1 MDRLIHSLFHYH
13 QGPPK
18 APGSAYMQEISPSAL
33 ADDGAS
39 AAHLRPRGSNQTGMR
54 QFNERVVLQAIR
66 LNGSMPKADLARL
79 TALSTQT
86 VSLII
91 NRLYEDGLVIK
102 LAPLR
107 GKIGQP
113 SVPIAL
119 NPDGAFSIGVKIGRR
134 SLDVLLLDF
143 IGTVRMRFSLSYRV
157 PDPDEVFAAIARQV
171 KLMQAALE
179 PAQRGRINGIGVAAP
194 LSLDRWQGLMKL
206 APEQAARWN
215 RLDIARRI
223 EADTGL
229 PVQFAKD
236 TAAACVAEL
245 VAGRGRS
252 IKSFLY
258 LFVDTF
264 IGGGLV
270 IDSTLHAGLHGN
282 AGAIGSLP
290 VGVAAPGGEAPA
302 QLLSTA
308 SLLGL
313 EQACEQAGIDPMA
326 AYDER
331 ATQAPWAVH
340 SAAWTEQAG
349 AAIAMAVTSA
359 TCLLDLEG
367 VIIDGS
373 CTRAL
378 LEQLMAAVARSL
390 EHYNWEGVERPQVL
404 AGMIGSDAR
413 ALGGALLPL
422 YASFAPD
429 RDVFLKLDA

>member
-1 MDRLIHSLFHYH
+1 
-13 QGPPK
+13 
-18 APGSAYMQEISPSAL
+18 MQEYHRPDATAQDAAG
-33 ADDGAS
+33 ADN
-39 AAHLRPRGSNQTGMR
+39 LRPRGSNQTGMR

-66 LNGSMPKADLARL
+66 LHGSLPKADLARL
-79 TALSTQT
+79 TTLSTQT
-86 VSLII
+86 VALII
-91 NRLYEDGLVIK
+91 ARLSDDGLVMK
-102 LAPLR
+102 LEPLR

-119 NPDGAFSIGVKIGRR
+119 RPDGAFSIGVKIGRR

-143 IGTVRMRFSLSYRV
+143 ANTVRMRYSQTYAF
-157 PDPDEVFAAIARQV
+157 PEPEGVFKAIAEQV
-171 KLMQAALE
+171 RAMQASLAPTL
-179 PAQRGRINGIGVAAP
+179 RSRILGIGVAAP
-194 LSLDRWQGLMKL
+194 LSLDSWQELMGV
-206 APEQAARWN
+206 PQGRNGGWQ

-229 PVQFAKD
+229 PVMFAKD

-270 IDSTLHAGLHGN
+270 IDSNLYAGLHGN

-290 VGVAAPGGEAPA
+290 VGVAAPGGGAPA

-313 EQACEQAGIDPMA
+313 ERLFQAAGLEPAA

-331 ATQAPWAVH
+331 ATQAPWAEH
-340 SAAWTEQAG
+340 SARWVAQAAG
-349 AAIAMAVTSA
+349 AIAMVVTSA
-359 TCLLDLEG
+359 SCMLDPEG
-367 VIIDGS
+367 VIVDGS
-373 CTRAL
+373 CSRAL
-378 LEQLMAAVARSL
+378 LDQLMTAIADALDR
-390 EHYNWEGVERPQVL
+390 YNWEGVQRPQVQ
-404 AGMIGSDAR
+404 AGIIGSDAR

-422 YASFAPD
+422 YANFAPD
-429 RDVFLKLDA
+429 PELFLKLEA

>member
-1 MDRLIHSLFHYH
+1 MPETL
-13 QGPPK
+13 
-18 APGSAYMQEISPSAL
+18 APAPI
-33 ADDGAS
+33 DDGDI
-39 AAHLRPRGSNQTGMR
+39 AANLRPRGSNQTGMR

-91 NRLYEDGLVIK
+91 NRLFDDGLVVK
-102 LAPLR
+102 LAPVR

-134 SLDVLLLDF
+134 SVDVLLIDF
-143 IGTVRMRFSLSYRV
+143 VGAVRMRYSLNYRL
-157 PDPDEVFAAIARQV
+157 PDPDQVFPAIAEQV
-171 KLMQAALE
+171 ARMRAALE
-179 PAQRGRINGIGVAAP
+179 PGQRARINGIGVAAP
-194 LSLDRWQGLMKL
+194 LSLERWQNLMKFEP
-206 APEQAARWN
+206 AQAARWDGV
-215 RLDIARRI
+215 DIAGRI
-223 EADTGL
+223 EAETGL

-270 IDSTLHAGLHGN
+270 IDSNLHAGLHGN

-290 VGVAAPGGEAPA
+290 VGLAGPGGVAPA
-302 QLLSTA
+302 QLLGTA
-308 SLLGL
+308 SLLCL
-313 EQACEQAGIDPMA
+313 ESAFEQAGLDPVA

-331 ATQAPWAVH
+331 ANTAPWSEH
-340 SAAWTEQAG
+340 SAAWTEQAAG
-349 AAIAMAVTSA
+349 AIAMAVTSA
-359 TCLLDLEG
+359 SCLLDLEG

-373 CTRAL
+373 CSRAL
-378 LEQLMAAVARSL
+378 LEQLMRAVGRSL
-390 EHYNWEGVERPQVL
+390 EHYNWEGVQRPQVL
-404 AGMIGSDAR
+404 AGMIGPDAR
-413 ALGGALLPL
+413 AMGGALLPL

>member
-1 MDRLIHSLFHYH
+1 
-13 QGPPK
+13 
-18 APGSAYMQEISPSAL
+18 MQEFPRSATSTPETAG
-33 ADDGAS
+33 ADN
-39 AAHLRPRGSNQTGMR
+39 LRPRGSNQTGMR

-66 LNGSMPKADLARL
+66 LHGSLPKADLARL
-79 TALSTQT
+79 TTLSTQT
-86 VSLII
+86 VALII
-91 NRLYEDGLVIK
+91 ARLTDDGLVMK
-102 LAPLR
+102 LEPLR

-119 NPDGAFSIGVKIGRR
+119 RPDGAFSIGVKIGRR

-143 IGTVRMRFSLSYRV
+143 ANTVRMRYSRAYAF
-157 PDPDEVFAAIARQV
+157 PEPEAVFRIIAEQV
-171 KLMQAALE
+171 RAMQASLAPAL
-179 PAQRGRINGIGVAAP
+179 RSRILGIGVAAP
-194 LSLDRWQGLMKL
+194 LSLDSWQELMGV
-206 APEQAARWN
+206 AQGQGGCWQ

-229 PVQFAKD
+229 PVMFAKD

-258 LFVDTF
+258 VFVDTF

-270 IDSTLHAGLHGN
+270 IDSNLYAGLHGN

-290 VGVAAPGGEAPA
+290 VGVAAPGREAPA

-313 EQACEQAGIDPMA
+313 ERRYQAAGLDPAA

-331 ATQAPWAVH
+331 ATQAPWAEH
-340 SAAWTEQAG
+340 SALWVGEAAG
-349 AAIAMAVTSA
+349 AIAMVVASA
-359 TCLLDLEG
+359 SCMLDPEG
-367 VIIDGS
+367 VIVDGS
-373 CTRAL
+373 CSRAL
-378 LEQLMAAVARSL
+378 LDQLMAAIVGAL
-390 EHYNWEGVERPQVL
+390 ERYNWEGVQRPQL
-404 AGMIGSDAR
+404 QAGIIGSDAR

-422 YASFAPD
+422 YANFAPD
-429 RDVFLKLDA
+429 PELFLKLEA

>member
-1 MDRLIHSLFHYH
+1 
-13 QGPPK
+13 
-18 APGSAYMQEISPSAL
+18 MQEYLRPA
-33 ADDGAS
+33 AS
-39 AAHLRPRGSNQTGMR
+39 APDAAGADNLRPRGSNQTGMR

-66 LNGSMPKADLARL
+66 LHGSLPKADLARL
-79 TALSTQT
+79 TTLSTQT
-86 VSLII
+86 VALII
-91 NRLYEDGLVIK
+91 ARLSDDGLVMK
-102 LAPLR
+102 LEPLR

-119 NPDGAFSIGVKIGRR
+119 RADGAFSIGVKIGRR

-143 IGTVRMRFSLSYRV
+143 TNTVRMRYSQTYSFPE
-157 PDPDEVFAAIARQV
+157 PDGVFRAIAEQV
-171 KLMQAALE
+171 GAMQASLAPAL
-179 PAQRGRINGIGVAAP
+179 RSRILGIGVAAP
-194 LSLDRWQGLMKL
+194 LSLDSWQELMGV
-206 APEQAARWN
+206 AQGGGGSWQ

-229 PVQFAKD
+229 PVMFAKD

-270 IDSTLHAGLHGN
+270 IDSNLYAGLHGN

-290 VGVAAPGGEAPA
+290 VGVAAPGARAPA

-313 EQACEQAGIDPMA
+313 ERLYQAAGLEPAA

-331 ATQAPWAVH
+331 ATQAPWAEH
-340 SAAWTEQAG
+340 STRWVDQAAG
-349 AAIAMAVTSA
+349 AIAMVVTSA
-359 TCLLDLEG
+359 SCMLDPEG
-367 VIIDGS
+367 VIVDGS
-373 CTRAL
+373 CSRAL
-378 LEQLMAAVARSL
+378 LDQLMAAIATALDR
-390 EHYNWEGVERPQVL
+390 YNWEGVQRPQVH
-404 AGMIGSDAR
+404 AGIIGSDAR

-422 YASFAPD
+422 YANFAPD
-429 RDVFLKLDA
+429 PELFLKLDA

>member
-1 MDRLIHSLFHYH
+1 
-13 QGPPK
+13 
-18 APGSAYMQEISPSAL
+18 MQEYLRPAVSASDAAG
-33 ADDGAS
+33 ADN
-39 AAHLRPRGSNQTGMR
+39 LRPRGSNQTGMR

-66 LNGSMPKADLARL
+66 LHGSLPKADLARL
-79 TALSTQT
+79 TTLSTQT
-86 VSLII
+86 VALII
-91 NRLYEDGLVIK
+91 ARLTDDGLVMK
-102 LAPLR
+102 LDPLR

-119 NPDGAFSIGVKIGRR
+119 RPDGAFSIGVKIGRR

-143 IGTVRMRFSLSYRV
+143 ANTVRMRTSQTYSFPE
-157 PDPDEVFAAIARQV
+157 PDVVFQAIAEQV
-171 KLMQAALE
+171 RAMQASLAPEL
-179 PAQRGRINGIGVAAP
+179 RSRILGIGVAAP
-194 LSLDRWQGLMKL
+194 LSLDSWQELMGVKHG
-206 APEQAARWN
+206 QDGCWQ

-229 PVQFAKD
+229 PVMFAKD

-245 VAGRGRS
+245 VSGRGRS

-270 IDSTLHAGLHGN
+270 IDSNLYAGLHGN

-290 VGVAAPGGEAPA
+290 VGLAAPGGGQPA

-313 EQACEQAGIDPMA
+313 EHLYEAAGLDPAA

-331 ATQAPWAVH
+331 ATQAPWAEH
-340 SAAWTEQAG
+340 SARWVDQAAG
-349 AAIAMAVTSA
+349 GIAMVVASA
-359 TCLLDLEG
+359 SCMLDPEG
-367 VIIDGS
+367 VIVDGS
-373 CTRAL
+373 CSRAL
-378 LEQLMAAVARSL
+378 LDRLMAAIIDALDR
-390 EHYNWEGVERPQVL
+390 YDWEGVQRPPVH
-404 AGMIGSDAR
+404 AGIIGSDAR

-422 YASFAPD
+422 YANFAPD
-429 RDVFLKLDA
+429 PELFLKLEA

>member
-1 MDRLIHSLFHYH
+1 MQEYLRPAASASD
-13 QGPPK
+13 
-18 APGSAYMQEISPSAL
+18 APG
-33 ADDGAS
+33 ADN
-39 AAHLRPRGSNQTGMR
+39 LRPRGSNQTGMR

-66 LNGSMPKADLARL
+66 LHGSLPKADLARL
-79 TALSTQT
+79 TTLSTQT
-86 VSLII
+86 VALII
-91 NRLYEDGLVIK
+91 ARLSDDGLVMK
-102 LAPLR
+102 LEPLR

-119 NPDGAFSIGVKIGRR
+119 RPDGAFSIGVKIGRR

-143 IGTVRMRFSLSYRV
+143 ANTVRMRYSQTYAF
-157 PDPDEVFAAIARQV
+157 PEPEDVFKAIAEQV
-171 KLMQAALE
+171 RAMQASLAPGL
-179 PAQRGRINGIGVAAP
+179 RSRILGIGVAAP
-194 LSLDRWQGLMKL
+194 LSLDSWQELMGVPQGLNGGW
-206 APEQAARWN
+206 Q

-229 PVQFAKD
+229 PVMFAKD

-270 IDSTLHAGLHGN
+270 IDSNLYAGLHGN

-290 VGVAAPGGEAPA
+290 VGVAAPGQGAPA

-313 EQACEQAGIDPMA
+313 EHLYQAAGLEPAA

-331 ATQAPWAVH
+331 ATQAPWAEH
-340 SAAWTEQAG
+340 SARWVAQAAG
-349 AAIAMAVTSA
+349 AIAMVVTSA
-359 TCLLDLEG
+359 SCMLDPEG

-373 CTRAL
+373 CSRAL
-378 LEQLMAAVARSL
+378 LDQLLAAIAQALNR
-390 EHYNWEGVERPQVL
+390 YNWEGVQRPQVQ
-404 AGMIGSDAR
+404 AGIIGSDAR

-422 YASFAPD
+422 YANFAPD
-429 RDVFLKLDA
+429 PELFLKLEA

>member
-1 MDRLIHSLFHYH
+1 
-13 QGPPK
+13 
-18 APGSAYMQEISPSAL
+18 MQEYPRPAAL
-33 ADDGAS
+33 PQEASGADN
-39 AAHLRPRGSNQTGMR
+39 LRPRGSNQTGMR

-66 LNGSMPKADLARL
+66 LHGSLPKADLARL
-79 TALSTQT
+79 TTLSTQT
-86 VSLII
+86 VALII
-91 NRLYEDGLVIK
+91 ARLHDDGLVMK
-102 LAPLR
+102 LEPLR

-119 NPDGAFSIGVKIGRR
+119 RPDGAFSIGVKIGRR

-143 IGTVRMRFSLSYRV
+143 ANTVRMRYSQTYSFPE
-157 PDPDEVFAAIARQV
+157 PDTVFLAIADQV
-171 KLMQAALE
+171 RAMQASLAPDL
-179 PAQRGRINGIGVAAP
+179 RSRILGIGVAAP
-194 LSLDRWQGLMKL
+194 LSLDSWQELMGV
-206 APEQAARWN
+206 AQGQGGNWQ

-229 PVQFAKD
+229 PVMFAKD

-270 IDSTLHAGLHGN
+270 IDSNLYAGLHGN

-290 VGVAAPGGEAPA
+290 VGLAAAGGAPA
-302 QLLSTA
+302 QLLSVA

-313 EQACEQAGIDPMA
+313 EHLYQAAGLEPAA

-331 ATQAPWAVH
+331 ATQAPWAEH
-340 SAAWTEQAG
+340 SARWVSQAAG
-349 AAIAMAVTSA
+349 AIAMVVTSA
-359 TCLLDLEG
+359 SCMLDPEG
-367 VIIDGS
+367 VIVDGS
-373 CTRAL
+373 CSRAL
-378 LEQLMAAVARSL
+378 LEQLMAAITAAL
-390 EHYNWEGVERPQVL
+390 ERYNWEGVQRPPL
-404 AGMIGSDAR
+404 HAGTIGSDAR

-422 YASFAPD
+422 YANFAPD
-429 RDVFLKLDA
+429 PELFLKLDA